1 MRVRLPYVEKFL
13 SKEQIHKLVKTG
25 KLIIQGE
32 FLYVSKQQYKKSN
45 STSSWSKTLDG
56 TKYFSSKRS
65 EDEEII
71 SITLHAST
79 KDNKSK
85 FFDLQTFYE
94 LEDELEQYKDEQEVM
109 SVGQI
114 KVNQI
119 DFVVHERELT
129 YKQKAYLSSTEE
141 SARDSIRYWSNN
153 IHKNHSMQSA
163 VEQLMYAYFDPLV
176 DSVQELDI
184 SVIDD
189 IVKSK
194 MGDAFNVVNDYETI
208 RDQMFKYW
216 LHNVIDIQ
224 PMLYEALELLL
235 KQINDSYNSWYKRL
249 LYPNSADIDLIE
261 RLVNI
266 TLKEV
271 MPRTLKD
278 QYVYFLIETLEKTI
292 R

>member
-1 MRVRLPYVEKFL
+1 
-13 SKEQIHKLVKTG
+13 
-25 KLIIQGE
+25 
-32 FLYVSKQQYKKSN
+32 
-45 STSSWSKTLDG
+45 
-56 TKYFSSKRS
+56 
-65 EDEEII
+65 
-71 SITLHAST
+71 
-79 KDNKSK
+79 
-85 FFDLQTFYE
+85 
-94 LEDELEQYKDEQEVM
+94 
-109 SVGQI
+109 
-114 KVNQI
+114 
-119 DFVVHERELT
+119 
-129 YKQKAYLSSTEE
+129 
-141 SARDSIRYWSNN
+141 
-153 IHKNHSMQSA
+153 MQSA